1 MTKKYVFSVQSLLE
15 PIRLD
20 AFLSKQAE
28 FSSRSQVQNLIKKQ
42 QVLVN
47 GAIVKSSFMLKN
59 DDEISVE
66 LSDEFNVIIQPE
78 NIPIEIVYE
87 DDDVLVV
94 NKPKNM
100 ITHPTLKETTGTLVN
115 ALLYKYGYEGLSDIN
130 GVMRPGIVH
139 RLDRNTSGILMVAK
153 NNKSHEYL
161 AEQIKTKSAIRKYL
175 AVVQGNFDNE
185 EGIIDA
191 PIGRHLSKPEKMAVV
206 ENGKQS
212 ITNYRVLEHF
222 KGYSFIELQLLTGRT
237 HQIRVHMN
245 YIGHSIVN
253 DTLYNKTPF
262 KVKTTEQVLQSY
274 SLKFT
279 TLKNND
285 IIELEIEQDEDIQK
299 VLKYLRSN
307 LKWKIKYF

>member
-47 GAIVKSSFMLKN
+47 GLIVKSSFMLKN

-78 NIPIEIVYE
+78 DIPIEIVYE

-153 NNKSHEYL
+153 NNKSHEFL

-185 EGIIDA
+185 EGIIEA

-206 ENGKQS
+206 ENGKPS
-212 ITNYRVLEHF
+212 ITNYSVLEHF

-285 IIELEIEQDEDIQK
+285 IIELEVEQDEDIQK